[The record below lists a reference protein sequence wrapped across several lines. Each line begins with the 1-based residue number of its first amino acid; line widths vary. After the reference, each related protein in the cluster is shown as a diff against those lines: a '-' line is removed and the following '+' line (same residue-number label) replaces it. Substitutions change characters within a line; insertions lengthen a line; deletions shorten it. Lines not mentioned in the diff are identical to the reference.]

1 MKCPSNGGPGISFR
15 PFRHVVPSL
24 MSPQLGLRSL
34 QDLAPEMRLAMA
46 SDLEDEE
53 GPDGET
59 TGDEV
64 FDSEAGTSVN
74 TTPATTPLPP
84 IDALVRQTAIL
95 VEPEP
100 TAEKEEVITEQV
112 KGLQEESRP
121 GSELAGVSVVTEQ
134 PARSEPL
141 PVIRCVPLLSRVL
154 STPPSPLT
162 SSRPVPAQG
171 GLRQRPASSSS
182 ASDVASPGGDG
193 GRWRRSRSSR
203 CSSSG
208 PGS

>member
-1 MKCPSNGGPGISFR
+1 MTCPSNGGPGISFS
-15 PFRHVVPSL
+15 PFRHLVPLL
-24 MSPQLGLRSL
+24 MFPQLGLRSL

-53 GPDGET
+53 GPDGEI

-74 TTPATTPLPP
+74 TTPAATPLPP
-84 IDALVRQTAIL
+84 IDMLVQQTAIL

-100 TAEKEEVITEQV
+100 MAEKEEVITEQV
-112 KGLQEESRP
+112 RGLQEESRP
-121 GSELAGVSVVTEQ
+121 GSELAEVSVVTEQ

-141 PVIRCVPLLSRVL
+141 PIIRCVQLLSHVPL
-154 STPPSPLT
+154 TPLSPLT

-182 ASDVASPGGDG
+182 ARDVASPGGDG
-193 GRWRRSRSSR
+193 GRRRRSRRSR
-203 CSSSG
+203 CSSSS

>member
-1 MKCPSNGGPGISFR
+1 
-15 PFRHVVPSL
+15 

-74 TTPATTPLPP
+74 TTPAATPLPP
-84 IDALVRQTAIL
+84 IDELVRQTAIL

-100 TAEKEEVITEQV
+100 AAEKEEVITEQV
-112 KGLQEESRP
+112 KALQEELRP

-141 PVIRCVPLLSRVL
+141 PVIRCVQALLSRVP
-154 STPPSPLT
+154 SAPPSPVNVLT
-162 SSRPVPAQG
+162 SCPRSGWTPSTTCHSLLRPSCRLSRRRRRAEAP
-171 GLRQRPASSSS
+171 QRK
-182 ASDVASPGGDG
+182 
-193 GRWRRSRSSR
+193 
-203 CSSSG
+203 
-208 PGS
+208 